1 MRTMSNTSLEDLQA
15 ISVNIADTT
24 KSVSVSAWALFVRD
38 WNESYHAS
46 FDLITLWLYPS
57 CFRALDEKEQHRHWS
72 TCWNPVFWA
81 MHLPLVGCII
91 SGKWL
96 HSLWGHG
103 DKVREDETVEEHRVR
118 THWIYCLDGPIAGLR
133 DG

>member
-1 MRTMSNTSLEDLQA
+1 MEDLQA

-81 MHLPLVGCII
+81 KFCGLVC
-91 SGKWL
+91 W
-96 HSLWGHG
+96 WN
-103 DKVREDETVEEHRVR
+103 
-118 THWIYCLDGPIAGLR
+118 C
-133 DG
+133 